1 MTAQSHEF
9 MKPQITVLSITRYQG
24 LLKTDL
30 MRPSGRRF
38 KRCSERKNFG

>member
-1 MTAQSHEF
+1 MTAQNHEF
-9 MKPQITVLSITRYQG
+9 MKPLISVLSITRYQG

-38 KRCSERKNFG
+38 KHCSERKKLG